1 MLQSV
6 EPDGRLALPAPAIVV
21 DEAALGPP
29 PKASLRLSLLDGFQ
43 LEADGSAVEVP
54 LSAQRLVA
62 FLAVHERPLLRTFI
76 AGSLWLDNSEERA
89 HANLRA
95 ALWRLRQAAAR
106 LVESRGAHLRLAPEV
121 EVDFQRAMLVA
132 RVQIQSTFP
141 TPEVDANLRL
151 LLSGELLP
159 DWYEEWIGVERE
171 RLRQLRLHALEA
183 LCERFAAAGRFGEA
197 VDVGLAAVAVEPL
210 RESAHR
216 ALISAHLAEGNTF
229 EAARQFDS
237 YRRLLWDALAAEP
250 SPQLEEMVARRL
262 DSDTQLGKRYRRD
275 AMVTVP

>member
-1 MLQSV
+1 VDCEGRLAV
-6 EPDGRLALPAPAIVV
+6 LVPTIEPDGPGAGNRATAFKPVPRLL
-21 DEAALGPP
+21 
-29 PKASLRLSLLDGFQ
+29 LLDGFQ
-43 LEADGSAVEVP
+43 LECDGSIVEVP

-62 FLAVHERPLLRTFI
+62 FLAVHERPLLRTYI

-95 ALWRLRQAAAR
+95 ALWRLRHNSAH
-106 LVESRGAHLRLAPEV
+106 LVESRGAHLRLAPN
-121 EVDFQRAMLVA
+121 VDVDLHRAVQVA
-132 RVQIQSTFP
+132 RAQIQGVT
-141 TPEVDANLRL
+141 TLPEVGAHMRL
-151 LLSGELLP
+151 LLSGDLLP

-183 LCERFAAAGRFGEA
+183 LCERLTAAGRFGEA

-216 ALISAHLAEGNTF
+216 ALITAHLSEGNAF
-229 EAARQFDS
+229 EAARQYES

-250 SPQLEEMVARRL
+250 SAQLEQLVACRL
-262 DSDTQLGKRYRRD
+262 DVDAPSNRRYGRD
-275 AMVTVP
+275 VMVTVS